1 MKSDREAGVEGETA
15 DLAVA
20 GTLPASPL
28 LSLTLNFS
36 FLKFLIFGPSQVPKP
51 SLQSEAG
58 TVEPDWDSLNHVGTS
73 AMMEVL
79 VTVVLV
85 TMMILY

>member
-28 LSLTLNFS
+28 LRLTFFVS
-36 FLKFLIFGPSQVPKP
+36 KVFYFWS
-51 SLQSEAG
+51 
-58 TVEPDWDSLNHVGTS
+58 
-73 AMMEVL
+73 
-79 VTVVLV
+79 
-85 TMMILY
+85 

>member
-28 LSLTLNFS
+28 LRLTFLI
-36 FLKFLIFGPSQVPKP
+36 LKFLIFGPSQALFAK
-51 SLQSEAG
+51 
-58 TVEPDWDSLNHVGTS
+58 
-73 AMMEVL
+73 
-79 VTVVLV
+79 
-85 TMMILY
+85 

>member
-36 FLKFLIFGPSQVPKP
+36 FLKFLIFGPSQVPRRGQG
-51 SLQSEAG
+51 SLTG
-58 TVEPDWDSLNHVGTS
+58 TP
-73 AMMEVL
+73 
-79 VTVVLV
+79 
-85 TMMILY
+85 